1 MYLMT
6 ILRSLLR
13 EKTVL
18 IDLVFIFLTLCIF
31 LTIFILYSPKELI
44 TLIIEW
50 NLGRDWSRYWWGLYL
65 TYLVEIFFI
74 VLFWDLLMYRLFYVV
89 HFLYSELTHCLITK
103 RWMIVKIVR
112 LKYGFD
118 KLYYYIRPGI
128 IRSSSQSRSGL
139 IDEIMA
145 PLLSDW
151 IKFLF
156 FLSVSVNS
164 ILAAILTFLTYDES
178 LINNITEYSSK
189 KWADGLQFL
198 WDNFTKLSTV
208 VVFVLLIFL
217 WYFVSSFG
225 VRKRAIAQANKKK
238 LEDVIQLFRKLDVP
252 ISDVILKGSE
262 NIQYAINCYESI
274 LEFWMFNNYPGAFIQ
289 GNRNYLE
296 TTWKR
301 EGSDF
306 LFKDITEL
314 NDLLKDLEPLS
325 APENKNSA
333 QWFSR
338 HKFELVKFT
347 NITTNQ
353 ISNLEKYERLLFT
366 KKGFN
371 EMTEKKHSDFQ
382 TENYMEVEKTKIKDK
397 QDFFVRYVLNRNIVQ
412 GIELL
417 YAFYRY
423 TEVINTTLHMESDKL
438 GRGVRLF
445 TGKE

>member
-1 MYLMT
+1 
-6 ILRSLLR
+6 
-13 EKTVL
+13 
-18 IDLVFIFLTLCIF
+18 
-31 LTIFILYSPKELI
+31 
-44 TLIIEW
+44 
-50 NLGRDWSRYWWGLYL
+50 
-65 TYLVEIFFI
+65 
-74 VLFWDLLMYRLFYVV
+74 
-89 HFLYSELTHCLITK
+89 
-103 RWMIVKIVR
+103 
-112 LKYGFD
+112 
-118 KLYYYIRPGI
+118 
-128 IRSSSQSRSGL
+128 
-139 IDEIMA
+139 MA
-145 PLLSDW
+145 PILSDW

-156 FLSVSVNS
+156 FLSVSINS
-164 ILAAILTFLTYDES
+164 ILATILTFLTYDES
-178 LINNITEYSSK
+178 LINNIIDYSSE

-198 WDNFTKLSTV
+198 WDNFTKLSAV

-217 WYFVSSFG
+217 WYFVSRFG

-238 LEDVIQLFRKLDVP
+238 LEDVIQLFRKLDEP
-252 ISDVILKGSE
+252 ISNVILKGSE

-274 LEFWMFNNYPGAFIQ
+274 LEFWMFNKYPGAFNQ
-289 GNRNYLE
+289 GSRNYLE
-296 TTWKR
+296 TIWKR
-301 EGSDF
+301 EGSDYF

-338 HKFELVKFT
+338 HKFELVQFT

-366 KKGFN
+366 KKGFS
-371 EMTEKKHSDFQ
+371 EMTEKKHSNFQ
-382 TENYMEVEKTKIKDK
+382 IQNDMEVEESKIKDE